1 VLILLFG
8 EILPKIYAN
17 RNAASFSLRMSM
29 VLTVLD
35 RLFSVLSVP
44 MQNSTVWLENR
55 LSKSSSNISVDHLS
69 QALELASDSDTSNE
83 EKRILEGIVTFGN
96 TDTKQVMRP
105 RIDIFAIAHDAP
117 FQEVISQVTTKG
129 YSRVPVYQES
139 LDKVIGVLFLKD
151 LLPHLDAEQFDWI
164 SLLREPFFVPENK
177 KLDDLLLDFKS
188 QKTHLAVV
196 VDEYG
201 GTSGIVTLEDVIEEI
216 VGDISDDFD
225 DVDLIYSKVDERTYV
240 FEAKTSLKDFYKVI
254 QIEDPS
260 AFEQHKG
267 ESETLAGFVLEI
279 TKAFPKIGENI
290 RFEGFIFTVE
300 SLDKRRLKRLK
311 IKLPAQQ

>member
-1 VLILLFG
+1 
-8 EILPKIYAN
+8 
-17 RNAASFSLRMSM
+17 
-29 VLTVLD
+29 
-35 RLFSVLSVP
+35 
-44 MQNSTVWLENR
+44 
-55 LSKSSSNISVDHLS
+55 
-69 QALELASDSDTSNE
+69 LASDSDTSNE

-151 LLPHLDAEQFDWI
+151 LLPHLDAEQFDWG

>member
-1 VLILLFG
+1 MHSI
-8 EILPKIYAN
+8 
-17 RNAASFSLRMSM
+17 
-29 VLTVLD
+29 
-35 RLFSVLSVP
+35 P
-44 MQNSTVWLENR
+44 MQRSTIWLENR
-55 LSKSSSNISVDHLS
+55 LAKRSSSISVDHLS
-69 QALELASDSDTSNE
+69 QALELASDADTSNE

-105 RIDIFAIAHDAP
+105 RIDIFAIAHNAP
-117 FQEVISQVTTKG
+117 FQDVISEVTTKG

-139 LDKVIGVLFLKD
+139 IDKVIGVLFLKD
-151 LLPHLDAEQFDWI
+151 LLPHLDTEEFDWL
-164 SLLREPFFVPENK
+164 SLIREPFFVPENK

-216 VGDISDDFD
+216 VGDISDEFD
-225 DVDLIYSKVDERTYV
+225 DVDLNYSRIDDRTYV
-240 FEAKTSLKDFYKVI
+240 FEAKTSLKDFYRVI
-254 QIEDPS
+254 QLEDPEV
-260 AFEQHKG
+260 FEHSKG

-279 TKAFPKIGENI
+279 TKAFPKIGEQI
-290 RFEGFIFTVE
+290 HFKGYTFVVE

-311 IKLPAQQ
+311 IKLPA